1 MASNKKLLVAD
12 PLGAM
17 FPQSKSVINENH
29 VDINRLER
37 EIKQDVA
44 AFQRNT
50 AEDSMKKRA
59 IHASG
64 SYDEFRKFVSVS
76 QLKPTPGRDVSSLFS
91 GGSVSL
97 TKKTCVTSNSVH
109 GGRGTIGGFNHIIQK
124 RKEARSPSTSTVKQV
139 LENNMSVPTNSS
151 EENMSTVRE
160 KSSREVCAFLNEWKQ
175 HCSTAKDTLLFLART
190 KDGCDSFE
198 SQLILQPDLTC
209 DEYFST
215 DINSDILGNIVE
227 ALHLLLC
234 MKRNDDSANGNARED
249 SGKIPELFSSESN
262 VLMFAHGWLGALRR
276 CSRFELNALF
286 LTPHQQLKLKE
297 IRDYF

>member
-1 MASNKKLLVAD
+1 
-12 PLGAM
+12 M
-17 FPQSKSVINENH
+17 FPRSKSVISENT
-29 VDINRLER
+29 VDVSRLER
-37 EIKQDVA
+37 EIQQDVA
-44 AFQRNT
+44 AFQRHT
-50 AEDSMKKRA
+50 AEDNMKKRA

-76 QLKPTPGRDVSSLFS
+76 QLKPTSGRDVSSLFS
-91 GGSVSL
+91 GGSGSL
-97 TKKTCVTSNSVH
+97 TKKSCVTSNSVH
-109 GGRGTIGGFNHIIQK
+109 GGRDTIGGFYHIIQK

-139 LENNMSVPTNSS
+139 LENNIQCTDKVPTNSS
-151 EENMSTVRE
+151 EENMNTVRE

-190 KDGCDSFE
+190 KGGCASFE

-215 DINSDILGNIVE
+215 DIDSDILGNIVE

-234 MKRNDDSANGNARED
+234 MNGDSANGNPRED
-249 SGKIPELFSSESN
+249 LGKIPEIFSSPAPESN
-262 VLMFAHGWLGALRR
+262 VLMFVRGWFGTLLR
-276 CSRFELNALF
+276 CSRFELNVLF

-297 IRDYF
+297 IRDYLSVRQ